1 MTTVLRTPND
11 QILVLTKG
19 ADSVI
24 FPLCHNY
31 QQEVCDATKSYLDEY
46 AKNGLRTLVLA
57 QKIITNDQYYEW
69 EQIHRRATLT
79 LKNKEEELEKAAANL
94 EIDFEISGS
103 TAIEDR
109 LQEGVPEAI
118 LHIRKAGIKL
128 WILTGDKIETAVNI
142 GYSCGLLD
150 AKLN

>member
-1 MTTVLRTPND
+1 ML
-11 QILVLTKG
+11 QL
-19 ADSVI
+19 
-24 FPLCHNY
+24 
-31 QQEVCDATKSYLDEY
+31 Q
-46 AKNGLRTLVLA
+46 
-57 QKIITNDQYYEW
+57 
-69 EQIHRRATLT
+69 
-79 LKNKEEELEKAAANL
+79 NKEEELDRVAAAL
-94 EIDFEISGS
+94 EVDFEITGS

-150 AKLN
+150 AKLNQYIVDATNKADIFKQIAVAQNKQNLLIGKKSKQMGVIVAGDSLIKILDNDSLKRKFIDLIS